1 MFDFE
6 TFFLVLNHQIMT
18 LCTTL
23 WCCWVETFTRKFWI
37 TFIFHHVCVAWTA
50 SPWRS
55 CTMIGQLTQS
65 VHVQLFFDSWLV
77 AVSLHS
83 SESKRFV
90 ICTCTLSFYYS
101 FKDMVENT
109 NPLDSRNRHSS
120 TTFYSGFV
128 VFTFPETFAI
138 LKKK

>member
-1 MFDFE
+1 M
-6 TFFLVLNHQIMT
+6 
-18 LCTTL
+18 
-23 WCCWVETFTRKFWI
+23 
-37 TFIFHHVCVAWTA
+37 
-50 SPWRS
+50 
-55 CTMIGQLTQS
+55 
-65 VHVQLFFDSWLV
+65 

-120 TTFYSGFV
+120 TTFYGGFV

-138 LKKK
+138 LKNNTTNSNRIKPHKREIRANIVTF